1 MEFINFIGLI
11 VLVWMFV
18 DGAGPVQF
26 IKEQLNVHNDTKS
39 SKVVILL
46 ISKLINCALCSGFWI
61 GLLYYQSL
69 ELAAIVSVTSEIF
82 YRFITK
88 LLK

>member
-18 DGAGPVQF
+18 DGAAPVQF
-26 IKEQLNVHNDTKS
+26 IKEQLNIHNDTKS
-39 SKVVILL
+39 NNTWILL
-46 ISKLINCALCSGFWI
+46 LSKLINCALCSGFWI
-61 GLLYYQSL
+61 GLIYYQSL